1 MLILNIGFP
10 MKKSTLFVAIA
21 FGIGL
26 SQSASADHHNESK
39 SMDAA
44 KCEGMSNSNFSISS
58 LDVNKDGIITR
69 VEYLDGNKS
78 NNEKTFKHIDANS
91 DGKLDRAEQTD
102 IEAVYKAIH
111 QYVKSKNI
119 SI

>member
-1 MLILNIGFP
+1 
-10 MKKSTLFVAIA
+10 
-21 FGIGL
+21 
-26 SQSASADHHNESK
+26 
-39 SMDAA
+39 MDAA

-58 LDVNKDGIITR
+58 LDVNKDGIISR
-69 VEYLDGNKS
+69 AEYLDGNKS
-78 NNEKTFKHIDANS
+78 NNEKTFKHS

-111 QYVKSKNI
+111 QDVKSKNI

>member
-1 MLILNIGFP
+1 
-10 MKKSTLFVAIA
+10 MKRSALFVLIA
-21 FGIGL
+21 FGICL
-26 SQSASADHHNESK
+26 SQAANANHHNESR

-58 LDVNKDGIITR
+58 LDVNKDGIISKS
-69 VEYLDGNKS
+69 EYLDGNKS

-91 DGKLDRAEQTD
+91 DGKLYQAEQTEID
-102 IEAVYKAIH
+102 SVYKAFH
-111 QYVKSKNI
+111 QDTQSKNI